1 MKKLLIFLVFAT
13 AMNASVAKSYPPPPL
28 LDDSDS
34 FRIAKSVKLGYG
46 ENTRHS
52 NKGVRT
58 SDFKTCSSDDQCPAT
73 QTCVDGTCKNLCS
86 PNPCP
91 EQKPNCEAKDHSYT
105 CSCTEKSCG
114 AGKECVNGKCES
126 CDVGSKCNC
135 DGEKVLGTDGTCV
148 CPTGLSCSAGQ
159 YVSGDC
165 SCKKCQKDDTRDN
178 KCGCPGNTVPDGNG
192 SCYCK
197 ETKTCNPG
205 YTFDDSNTCEC
216 VVCTGGDCNCPE
228 GTVPTADGCKAYACA
243 VDDDC
248 AEGNRCENGKTENAQ
263 CVPCGKNE
271 QCRCPEGQLSDGTGK
286 CVPVECKTGLV
297 CSKDITE
304 QCCDA
309 GMQCVNPDT
318 VESYCAACEVNTQ
331 CTCPKGYLVN
341 QEGTCVKPACTKNSD
356 CPNGKYCENA
366 GKVNAECVPC
376 AEGET
381 CTCTGGMIADGK
393 GGCKFGCEFSTAAAC
408 KSGTANCSNCVLT
421 GGCYICSS
429 CNTGFELSGSTCE
442 PKVCSDGYSPKT
454 TGATCDAK
462 GEGWKLDTKG
472 QSGPFPC
479 GKCVEKD
486 CPAGYQTGLDA
497 RHCGLENKLVT
508 KGMSGDK
515 VCGKC
520 EPKDCPEGTSTDIT
534 KPTCIAK
541 GKGWKYESRGMSG
554 QKFCGI
560 CVEKDCPTGYSTSP
574 TMCMYGFTEDSKGM
588 SGDKV
593 CVGCI
598 PAECPA
604 DYSTDVTKATC
615 DAKGEG
621 WKLDTKGQSGLALC
635 GKCVKKDCP
644 IGYKTGLLMCSYG
657 TTLDNNGM
665 SGDEMCWKCIDS
677 GCEKGYSTDT
687 TSCSVGYTLKTSG
700 KSGNLPCNKCEPAS
714 CPSGYSTTT
723 TVSTCTKMG
732 VGWGHESKGM
742 SGDSPCGKCF
752 EKACPTNYSTDVI
765 KATCDAKGKGW
776 QYLQYGKSG
785 NSPCGRCGEKE
796 CPSGYSTNP
805 SCTSGKKVANSSNY
819 SGNSVCKHCVNCNAG
834 EQCGCPAGQVADG
847 NGGCKAACK
856 YSTEAACK
864 SGISHCGSC
873 SKDSKGCYNCSAC
886 NEGYTLSLNMCVIK
900 DCPSG
905 FSITDTE
912 EACKQKGSGYTFL
925 ANGKSGDK
933 VCGQCMKKF
942 DLGPVSPGG
951 EVSKN
956 PCRDRGD
963 GNTYYCAKKSTGITA
978 CCKGWAE
985 CDDAEHFGCAVLS
998 RDTNTPQTGVTNGTA
1013 PIW

>member
-1 MKKLLIFLVFAT
+1 MKKSFILLTAVFLL
-13 AMNASVAKSYPPPPL
+13 NAPVAKSLQPSMFL
-28 LDDSDS
+28 NDSES

-46 ENTRHS
+46 DSSRS
-52 NKGVRT
+52 PSKGTGTKT
-58 SDFKTCSSDDQCPAT
+58 SEFKTCSSDNNCPTT
-73 QTCVDGTCKNLCS
+73 QECVNGNCKDLCS

-91 EQKPNCEAKDHSYT
+91 EQKPDCEAKDHSYT
-105 CSCTEKSCG
+105 CTCTETSCG
-114 AGKECVNGKCES
+114 EGKECVNGKCES
-126 CDVGSKCNC
+126 CTVGTKCNC
-135 DGEKVLGTDGTCV
+135 DGEKVLGTNGTCV
-148 CPTGLSCSAGQ
+148 CPSGLSCSAGQ
-159 YVSGDC
+159 YVGGDC
-165 SCKKCQKDDTRDN
+165 SCTSCSENDTREN

-197 ETKTCNPG
+197 TPKNCGEG
-205 YTFDDSNTCEC
+205 YSFDSSNTCEC
-216 VVCTGGDCNCPE
+216 VACTDNDSCDNPCSA
-228 GTVPTADGCKAYACA
+228 GTIPTPDGCKAYACA
-243 VDDDC
+243 VDEDC
-248 AEGNRCENGKTENAQ
+248 AEGNRCENGGTESAQ

-286 CVPVECKTGLV
+286 CVSVTCKTGLV
-297 CSKDITE
+297 CSKDITK
-304 QCCDA
+304 QCCEA

-429 CNTGFELSGSTCE
+429 CNTGFELSGS
-442 PKVCSDGYSPKT
+442 
-454 TGATCDAK
+454 
-462 GEGWKLDTKG
+462 
-472 QSGPFPC
+472 
-479 GKCVEKD
+479 
-486 CPAGYQTGLDA
+486 
-497 RHCGLENKLVT
+497 
-508 KGMSGDK
+508 
-515 VCGKC
+515 KC
-520 EPKDCPEGTSTDIT
+520 ESK
-534 KPTCIAK
+534 A
-541 GKGWKYESRGMSG
+541 
-554 QKFCGI
+554 
-560 CVEKDCPTGYSTSP
+560 CPT
-574 TMCMYGFTEDSKGM
+574 
-588 SGDKV
+588 
-593 CVGCI
+593 
-598 PAECPA
+598 

-621 WKLDTKGQSGLALC
+621 WKLDTKGRSGLALC
-635 GKCVKKDCP
+635 GKCV
-644 IGYKTGLLMCSYG
+644 
-657 TTLDNNGM
+657 
-665 SGDEMCWKCIDS
+665 
-677 GCEKGYSTDT
+677 EK
-687 TSCSVGYTLKTSG
+687 
-700 KSGNLPCNKCEPAS
+700 A

-732 VGWGHESKGM
+732 VGWEYKSDGM
-742 SGDSPCGKCF
+742 SGPFPCGKCF
-752 EKACPTNYSTDVI
+752 EKACPDNYSTSVTQ
-765 KATCDAKGKGW
+765 ATCDAKGIGW
-776 QYLQYGKSG
+776 KYLQYGKSG
-785 NSPCGRCGEKE
+785 NSPCGRCGTKD
-796 CPSGYSTNP
+796 CPNGSSTTKT
-805 SCTSGKKVANSSNY
+805 CTSGTKVANLSNY

-847 NGGCKAACK
+847 NGGCKTACK
-856 YSTEAACK
+856 YSTETACK
-864 SGISHCGSC
+864 SGTSHCGSC

-905 FSITDTE
+905 YSITDTE
-912 EACKQKGSGYTFL
+912 ESCKQKGSGYTFL

-951 EVSKN
+951 ESKN

-978 CCKGWAE
+978 CCKDWGA
-985 CDDAEHFGCAVLS
+985 CDDPEHFGCAVLS

>member
-1 MKKLLIFLVFAT
+1 MKKSFLFLAT
-13 AMNASVAKSYPPPPL
+13 AFWLNASVAKSLPPPPL
-28 LDDSDS
+28 LDDSAS

-46 ENTRHS
+46 DSSRS
-52 NKGVRT
+52 PSKGTGTKT
-58 SDFKTCSSDDQCPAT
+58 SDFKTCSSDNNCPSA
-73 QTCVDGTCKNLCS
+73 QKCVDGNCKDVCS

-91 EQKPNCEAKDHSYT
+91 EETPDCEAKNHSYT
-105 CSCTEKSCG
+105 CKCTEKSCG
-114 AGKECVNGKCES
+114 EGKQCVGDKCLPCEEGTT
-126 CDVGSKCNC
+126 CNCEGSKVI
-135 DGEKVLGTDGTCV
+135 DSSGKCV
-148 CPTGLSCSAGQ
+148 CPKKLSCSAGQ
-159 YVSGDC
+159 YVSSDC
-165 SCKKCQKDDTRDN
+165 SCKNCQKDDTSGD

-197 ETKTCNPG
+197 ETKTCNSG
-205 YTFDDSNTCEC
+205 YTFDGSNTCEC

-228 GTVPTADGCKAYACA
+228 GTVPTADGCKEYACA
-243 VDDDC
+243 VDEDC

-286 CVPVECKTGLV
+286 CVPVACKTGLV

-318 VESYCAACEVNTQ
+318 VESYCAACEVDTQ
-331 CTCPKGYLVN
+331 CTCPDGYLVN
-341 QEGTCVKPACTKNSD
+341 KEGKCVKPACTKNSD

-454 TGATCDAK
+454 TGATCDAM

-479 GKCVEKD
+479 GKCVK
-486 CPAGYQTGLDA
+486 
-497 RHCGLENKLVT
+497 
-508 KGMSGDK
+508 
-515 VCGKC
+515 
-520 EPKDCPEGTSTDIT
+520 
-534 KPTCIAK
+534 
-541 GKGWKYESRGMSG
+541 
-554 QKFCGI
+554 
-560 CVEKDCPTGYSTSP
+560 
-574 TMCMYGFTEDSKGM
+574 
-588 SGDKV
+588 
-593 CVGCI
+593 
-598 PAECPA
+598 
-604 DYSTDVTKATC
+604 KA
-615 DAKGEG
+615 
-621 WKLDTKGQSGLALC
+621 
-635 GKCVKKDCP
+635 CP

-665 SGDEMCWKCIDS
+665 SGDEKCWKCIDS

-700 KSGNLPCNKCEPAS
+700 KSGNLPCNKCEPAP

-732 VGWGHESKGM
+732 VGWEYKSEGM
-742 SGDSPCGKCF
+742 SGNFACGKCF
-752 EKACPTNYSTDVI
+752 EKACPTNYSTDVT

-886 NEGYTLSLNMCVIK
+886 NEGYTLSVNMCVIK

-912 EACKQKGSGYTFL
+912 ESCKQKGSGYTFL

-933 VCGQCMKKF
+933 VCGQCMKKL

-951 EVSKN
+951 EASKN
-956 PCRDRGD
+956 PCLGRGD
-963 GNTYYCAKKSTGITA
+963 GNTHYCAKKSTGITA

-985 CDDAEHFGCAVLS
+985 CDDPEHFGCAVLS